1 MIKRLL
7 SIYLFLLIGFSNNA
21 QTYGNEWI
29 NYSQK
34 YYSIKI
40 VNTGIHR
47 LNYADLL
54 NASIPVDVISHEN
67 LQLFGREKEVPLWIE
82 TNGDSS
88 FDPGDY
94 ILFYADKNDGWI
106 DSLLYIEADKIGNPK
121 YSLFNDTIRYFI
133 SWNNLTTNLR
143 FNLESDLNYSA
154 YTPANY
160 VWDDYF
166 QSYNEAYHEGEK
178 IDQISSSF
186 YINGEGYGRTQQ
198 NGASTGYNANFTAGT
213 QNPYTATGSPQS
225 KFEGLVITKSN
236 ANQSQGIPNH
246 HTRWTINGQQIDDQ
260 ITQGYKLVK
269 TNVNFPSSILT
280 SGTPVTWSIVGD
292 LPVLTDFQAL
302 NYWSIEYPRIP
313 NFNGLSA
320 FDVKIENSAATK
332 IRLDISN
339 LSYSQPILLSLGVT
353 PHRLTLENNSGNYQ
367 TLIPNDPS
375 GNQRLVYGDLANA
388 ITISTI
394 EPVSATGY
402 FTNYATLNYESSLLM
417 IYHKS
422 MTASSQEYR
431 DYRLSEGYNALLIDV
446 EQLYLQF
453 AGGVD
458 KHIIGIRRFANFAFN
473 NATNKPVGLFLMG
486 KGVSNSL
493 TRSSAVNSQANL
505 IPTWGVPASDVFIT
519 SNLTGTTMW
528 SPLIPTGRISVNT
541 DEGLRNYL
549 DKIQEYDN
557 HQNQTDVYNYNT
569 KDWQKHAIHLVGG
582 SDANQQN
589 SFQAHMN
596 MMRDTFESKI
606 FAGNVLDVHRN
617 SADPI
622 DPSSL
627 AEITQRLEDGVS
639 LLTYFG
645 HFGIGTNGFEIN
657 IDDVDNWNNAGKY
670 PVMLVNSCYNGDIFK
685 TSISSSSEYFV
696 NAENVGAI
704 AYVGSVSTGFDIP
717 LADYSKRMYREFGHL
732 SYGQS
737 LGQNMK
743 NTIDYIQS
751 LNYFTDSL
759 YWEST
764 CAQMV
769 LNGDPMLKL
778 NHHDKPEIDLL
789 EHNISFYPE
798 EIDLNTD
805 SIEMKIALNNLGRS
819 VIDTFIIEV
828 RRNFPGSDVD
838 SVYFKKRAF
847 LHYTDTIYFK
857 FPLQPNISVGIN
869 TFNVKVDI
877 PNFINEQYDEI
888 YNNQIVKTYFLN
900 IDGILP
906 VTPYEFAVVPYDTIT
921 VKASTINPIAE
932 FNTYRFQLDTT
943 DLFNSPF
950 LRNATVSGLGGVKEV
965 RPNQWDTPLL
975 LEDSVVYFWRVAIDE
990 AIPNWSERSFQYIP
1004 GKSGWGQDHFFQF
1017 KKNNFFNI
1025 IYNKPDR
1032 LREWAPDSTYL
1043 NVNIATYAG
1052 FDNSWYLDGTLQEYD
1067 VCGIPTLCV
1076 AVIDPITFE
1085 AWRSNYAGANPQHDY
1100 GNFMQCAN
1108 SRGRPEGYFEFR
1120 QYVGSDL
1127 TSFQNM
1133 VLNEVPD
1140 GYHMVIYSPG
1150 YTSYPDW
1157 NALDSANMYQT
1168 FATLGSTEIIAGLSN
1183 TDPFIFYVRKG
1194 YPSSAEETFIDVSA
1208 GESTASFN
1216 TYLYSAEVIGQETS
1230 TLIGPSFRWG
1240 NVYWKQD
1247 SIDPVNNADT
1257 TRLAIMVYTP
1267 EKVFAYETNVLFTAN
1282 DSILNLNS
1290 IVDANLYPYIR
1301 LKAYYK
1307 DTVNFTPAQ
1316 IDRWHVLYDHVPE
1329 AAIDGSNQ
1337 YLWSLNGESISEG
1350 QEISFAVD
1358 VKNIYDVHMDS
1369 LLITYWVEDANHI
1382 KHFISYPRQDSLKIG
1397 QTLRDTVT
1405 FSTLGFGGLNSF
1417 WMEVNPYVNGS
1428 VIVTDQ
1434 REQEHFNNIL
1444 QVPFFVIEDD
1454 ENPIL
1459 DVTFDGRHILNGDIV
1474 NPNSEI
1480 YITLKDDNEFLVMDD
1495 ISDTTLFG
1503 VYITSPSGVQKR
1515 IPFIDATGNTVM
1527 QWIPAQTSNKR
1538 FKIIYPAGF
1547 EQNGTYK
1554 LLVQGSDRSGNLS
1567 GDLQYS
1573 VSFDVIHESTITQ
1586 MMNYPNPFST
1596 STRFVFTLTGS
1607 EVPDDIII
1615 QIMTVSGR
1623 VVREITED
1631 QLGRIYIGRNISE
1644 YAWDGTDEFGDPLAN
1659 GVYLYNVRA
1668 KIGGENIEHRE
1679 SGADQY
1685 FKKNFG
1691 KMYLMR

>member
-1 MIKRLL
+1 MITRLL
-7 SIYLFLLIGFSNNA
+7 FIFSTLLLCFSSKA

-34 YYSIKI
+34 YYSFNII
-40 VNTGIHR
+40 NSGIHR
-47 LNYADLL
+47 INYDDLL
-54 NASIPVDVISHEN
+54 TATIPVDVIAHEN
-67 LQLFGREKEVPLWIE
+67 LQLFGREKEVPIWVE
-82 TNGDSS
+82 TNGDGT
-88 FDPGDY
+88 FDSGDY

-106 DSLLYIEADKIGNPK
+106 DSLLYIEPDKIGNPK
-121 YSLFNDTIRYFI
+121 YSLFNDTLKYFI
-133 SWNNLTTNLR
+133 TWNNLTTNLR
-143 FNLESDLNYSA
+143 FNLETDVNYGA
-154 YTPANY
+154 HTPASY
-160 VWDDYF
+160 VWEDFF
-166 QSYNEAYHEGEK
+166 QSYSEAYHEGEK

-186 YINGEGYGRTQQ
+186 YINGEGYGRAQQ
-198 NGASTGYNANFTAGT
+198 NGASTGYNANFNATT
-213 QNPYTATGSPQS
+213 PNPYTISGAPDAR
-225 KFEGLVITKSN
+225 FEGLVITKSN

-246 HTRWTINGQQIDDQ
+246 HTRWTINGQQVDDQ

-269 TNVNFPSSILT
+269 SNVTFPSSLLT
-280 SGTPVTWSIVGD
+280 SATPVTWSIVGD

-302 NYWSIEYPRIP
+302 NYWSIEYPRVP
-313 NFNGLSA
+313 NFSGANS
-320 FDVKIENSAATK
+320 FDVHVENSLSSK
-332 IRLDISN
+332 IRLDITN
-339 LSYSQPILLSLGVT
+339 LAYSQPILFSLGT
-353 PHRLTLENNSGNYQ
+353 IPHRLTLENNAGTFQ

-375 GNQRLVYGDLANA
+375 GKQRLVYGDLANVTTITA
-388 ITISTI
+388 ITPVTST
-394 EPVSATGY
+394 GF
-402 FTNYATLNYESSLLM
+402 FTNYSALNYESALLM
-417 IYHKS
+417 IYHQS
-422 MTASSQEYR
+422 MIASSQEYR
-431 DYRLSEGYNALLIDV
+431 DYRVSEGYNAHLIDV
-446 EQLYLQF
+446 NQLYLQF
-453 AGGVD
+453 GGGVN
-458 KHIIGIRRFANFAFN
+458 KHIIGIRRFAQYAYD

-493 TRSSAVNSQANL
+493 TRSSSANSQANL

-519 SNLTGTTMW
+519 SNLPGTTMW

-549 DKIQEYDN
+549 DKIQDFDA
-557 HQNQTDVYNYNT
+557 HQNQNDVYNFAS
-569 KDWQKHAIHLVGG
+569 KDWQKHAIHLIGG
-582 SDANQQN
+582 TDAAQQN
-589 SFQAHMN
+589 SFQNHMN
-596 MMRDTFESKI
+596 VMRDTFENKLY
-606 FAGNVLDVHRN
+606 AGKVMTVQRV
-617 SADPI
+617 SSDPI

-645 HFGIGTNGFEIN
+645 HFGIGSNGFEIN
-657 IDDVDNWNNAGKY
+657 IDDVNNWNNTGKY

-685 TSISSSSEYFV
+685 TGTSSSSEYFV

-704 AYVGSVSTGFDIP
+704 AYIGSVSTGFDIP

-732 SYGQS
+732 SYGES
-737 LGQNMK
+737 IGANMK

-751 LNYFTDSL
+751 INYFTDSL

-789 EHNISFYPE
+789 EQNVTFYPT

-805 SIEMKIALNNLGRS
+805 SIEMKIALKNLGRS
-819 VIDTFIIEV
+819 VIDTFNIEV
-828 RRNFPGSDVD
+828 RRNFPGSDTD
-838 SVYFKKRAF
+838 SIYFKKRGY
-847 LHYTDTIYFK
+847 LHYSDTISFK

-869 TFNVKVDI
+869 TFDIKVDI

-888 YNNQIVKTYFLN
+888 NNNQIVKSYFLN

-906 VTPYEFAVVPYDTIT
+906 VTPYDFAVVPNDTIT
-921 VKASTINPIAE
+921 VRASTINPIAE
-932 FNTYRFQLDTT
+932 YNTYIFQLDTT

-950 LRNATVSGLGGVKEV
+950 LRTASVSGLGGVQEV
-965 RPNQWDTPLL
+965 RPNEWSTPFQMQ
-975 LEDSVVYFWRVAIDE
+975 DSVVYFWRVAIDE
-990 AIPNWSERSFQYIP
+990 PVPNWAERSFQYIP

-1017 KKNNFFNI
+1017 KKNNFWNI
-1025 IYNKPDR
+1025 DYNRPNR
-1032 LREWAPDSTYL
+1032 LREWDPDSVQISCDVYNYETFS
-1043 NVNIATYAG
+1043 NA
-1052 FDNSWYLDGTLQEYD
+1052 WYIEGTLQDYST
-1067 VCGIPTLCV
+1067 CGTEASLHV
-1076 AVIDPITFE
+1076 AVIDPLSFE
-1085 AWRSNYAGANPQHDY
+1085 PWKTNYNNENPQWGGF
-1100 GNFMQCAN
+1100 GNIMGC
-1108 SRGRPEGYFEFR
+1108 RGRAEKYFIFR
-1120 QYVGSDL
+1120 E
-1127 TSFQNM
+1127 TSLGQLEAFQNM

-1140 GYHMVIYSPG
+1140 GHYLLIYSPLETR
-1150 YTSYPDW
+1150 YDLW
-1157 NALDSANMYQT
+1157 NALDSADMYQT
-1168 FATLGSTEIIAGLSN
+1168 FATLGATQIVPGLPN
-1183 TDPFIFYVRKG
+1183 DPFVFFTRKG
-1194 YPSSAEETFIDVSA
+1194 YPSTVQEDIVNSAA
-1208 GESTASFN
+1208 GENSASLSP
-1216 TYLYSAEVIGQETS
+1216 YLLGSDVVGQETS

-1247 SIDPVNNADT
+1247 SLDPVNNADT
-1257 TRLAIMVYTP
+1257 TRLAILAYTP
-1267 EKVFAYETNVLFTAN
+1267 EKVFAFETNIEFTSN
-1282 DSILNLNS
+1282 DSLLNLNG
-1290 IVDANLYPYIR
+1290 IIDANLYPYIR

-1307 DTVNFTPAQ
+1307 DTTNFTPAQ

-1329 AAIDGSNQ
+1329 AAIDGSTQ
-1337 YLWSLNGESISEG
+1337 HFFSLSGESITEG

-1358 VKNIYDVHMDS
+1358 VRNIYDVDMDS
-1369 LLITYWVEDANHI
+1369 LLITYWVEDANHV
-1382 KHFISYPRQDSLKIG
+1382 KHFINYPRQDSLKVG
-1397 QTLRDTVT
+1397 ETLRDTIT
-1405 FSTLGFGGLNSF
+1405 FSTLHLGGLNSF
-1417 WMEVNPYVNGS
+1417 WMEVNPYINGS
-1428 VIVTDQ
+1428 IYITDQ
-1434 REQEHFNNIL
+1434 PEQEHFNNIL
-1444 QVPFFVIEDD
+1444 QLPFFVIEDD

-1495 ISDTTLFG
+1495 VSDTTLFG
-1503 VYITSPSGVQKR
+1503 VYLTSPSGVQTR
-1515 IPFIDATGNTVM
+1515 IPFTDANGNTVM
-1527 QWIPAQTSNKR
+1527 QWIPAESNNKR
-1538 FKIIYPAGF
+1538 FKIIYPGEF

-1573 VSFDVIHESTITQ
+1573 VSFEVIHESTITQ

-1668 KIGGENIEHRE
+1668 KINGEDIEHRE